1 MGFGGI
7 WTQRFQAHHG
17 IKKDKLQ
24 FLKSQILLASRW
36 SLLLRAHE
44 FLQIHMQIHMCQYK
58 TWRPLS
64 FKNLNWQKLYWL
76 CINNPKFGQIVT
88 TSFHLEIF
96 FFFFPFV
103 NGKVPSVDN
112 VHFFLD
118 YLFCTI
124 LHSFT
129 QCANH
134 VSPRV
139 FPPCFKITI
148 VYLI

>member
-96 FFFFPFV
+96 FFFSPLWMARSLVLIMCTFSLIIYFALFYIV
-103 NGKVPSVDN
+103 SHNVP
-112 VHFFLD
+112 
-118 YLFCTI
+118 I
-124 LHSFT
+124 M
-129 QCANH
+129 
-134 VSPRV
+134 
-139 FPPCFKITI
+139 
-148 VYLI
+148 